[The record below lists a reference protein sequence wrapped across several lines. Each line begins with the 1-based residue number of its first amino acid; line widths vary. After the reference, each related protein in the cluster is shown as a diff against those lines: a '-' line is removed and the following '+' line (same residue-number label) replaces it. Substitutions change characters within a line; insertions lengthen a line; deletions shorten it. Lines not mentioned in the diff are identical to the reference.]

1 MAEEKQQLKTL
12 LTRRMEL
19 RSFCMEDLDD
29 FHVLCSQKEVMLP
42 AGFSV
47 SKDLEESKNTLE
59 QYSKCSTMW
68 AVCDRT
74 SHRVIGA
81 AWMDGDPLRRR
92 KMNEAR
98 MIGYLISKDCWGKG
112 HATE

>member
-29 FHVLCSQKEVMLP
+29 FHALCSQKEVMLP

-47 SKDLEESKNTLE
+47 SKDLEESKNTLN
-59 QYSKCSTMW
+59 SAANVRRCGLSAT
-68 AVCDRT
+68 VPL
-74 SHRVIGA
+74 IG
-81 AWMDGDPLRRR
+81 
-92 KMNEAR
+92 
-98 MIGYLISKDCWGKG
+98 
-112 HATE
+112 

>member
-29 FHVLCSQKEVMLP
+29 FHALCSQREVMLP

-68 AVCDRT
+68 AVCRQDNGKL
-74 SHRVIGA
+74 IGLAYLDGVRYA
-81 AWMDGDPLRRR
+81 AL
-92 KMNEAR
+92 A
-98 MIGYLISKDCWGKG
+98 
-112 HATE
+112 